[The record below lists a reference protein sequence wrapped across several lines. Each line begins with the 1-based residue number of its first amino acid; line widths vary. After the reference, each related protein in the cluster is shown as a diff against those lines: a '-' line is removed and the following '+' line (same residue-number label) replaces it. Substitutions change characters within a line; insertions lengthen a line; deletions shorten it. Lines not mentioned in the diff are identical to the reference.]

1 MKIGAIAQHVS
12 EDLDYS
18 IGAIKSMGLEYVEF
32 CGAWDLPAGQHNGDQ
47 TDEIVRIIESH
58 GLPVSCVSPRCFY
71 MLPLLS
77 TEITDEAY
85 QADLAVF
92 RSSMS
97 LAKRLGTNLVRALPF
112 QRPPVLFG
120 SNGAERALAYQNR
133 AWPKFLKLLEP
144 IVEAAESEGITIAI
158 ETGFET
164 MASSCALAA
173 RMVRDMGSQNLRV
186 MLDTG
191 NNLYSTEIPYPEA
204 YETIRDYLV
213 HIQVKDARVD
223 VKEAR
228 VDFCPLGDGDLAN
241 YLQPLADALRRDG
254 YDGVVSLENVY
265 RLDGVSAEETFRKSV
280 DVFKKVFG

>member
-1 MKIGAIAQHVS
+1 
-12 EDLDYS
+12 
-18 IGAIKSMGLEYVEF
+18 
-32 CGAWDLPAGQHNGDQ
+32 
-47 TDEIVRIIESH
+47 
-58 GLPVSCVSPRCFY
+58 

-77 TEITDEAY
+77 TETTDEAY
-85 QADLAVF
+85 QAELAVF
-92 RSSMS
+92 RSSVS

-112 QRPPVLFG
+112 QRPPVVFG

-144 IVEAAESEGITIAI
+144 IVDVAEREGITIAI

-173 RMVRDMGSQNLRV
+173 RMVKDMGSRHLRV

-191 NNLYSTEIPYPEA
+191 NNLYSTEVPYPEA
-204 YETIRDYLV
+204 YDAIREYLV
-213 HIQVKDARVD
+213 HIQVKDARVN

-228 VDFCPLGDGDLAN
+228 VDFCPLGEGDLAN

-280 DVFKKVFG
+280 DVFKRIFG